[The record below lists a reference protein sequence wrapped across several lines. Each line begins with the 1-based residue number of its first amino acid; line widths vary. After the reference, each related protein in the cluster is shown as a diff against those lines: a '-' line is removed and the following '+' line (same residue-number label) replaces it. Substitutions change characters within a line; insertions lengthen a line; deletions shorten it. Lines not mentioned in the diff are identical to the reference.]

1 MFSEGNSLL
10 KVGVILMALVLVIA
24 AVVVSVTVG
33 SEPGRVAAEVASKSI
48 GVASRYAS
56 WEQESSYLL

>member
-1 MFSEGNSLL
+1 
-10 KVGVILMALVLVIA
+10 MALVLVIA

-48 GVASRYAS
+48 GVASRCAPP
-56 WEQESSYLL
+56 EQESSYLL